1 MALDQMNSNAKK
13 TTTTMQGRWASVA
26 ASLLLACAV
35 QRQLRVDA
43 FVPAARVGAN
53 SHGLTVAPPFGV
65 HPMWSFP
72 LYETAK
78 DAEGAADDDVA
89 SSGEESTSAEEEEIA
104 VEDKGEEKE
113 EFRSAATEWAS
124 QQKGELAA
132 QKKKNYVVVGGG
144 WGGWGAAKALCEAGI
159 DADVTL
165 IDALPDPTGATPYLS
180 KTGKPVEAGTR
191 GFWKDYPN
199 INAMCAE
206 LGIAEDDVFTPYTN
220 SSFYSPDGL
229 EATAPVFSEATLPFL
244 CGGRQEIIFAVVVRP
259 GRLKVTVIIVVVH
272 CPRRSLL
279 LSWGAGATVCS
290 GGGAAPTVP
299 PAALV
304 LPVARGAIVLRGLAA
319 QVIIPLGD
327 RRPSEIVRCC
337 HLYLPR
343 PAHLPP
349 PPCPQESCASSLPPP
364 PPSPPRPS
372 FRSRG

>member
-1 MALDQMNSNAKK
+1 MNSNAKK

-124 QQKGELAA
+124 QQKEELAA

-159 DADVTL
+159 DADVPL

-199 INAMCAE
+199 INQLQCFIS
-206 LGIAEDDVFTPYTN
+206 GIGEADITIIGKRVEVRTEKK
-220 SSFYSPDGL
+220 FYRPRHRVNCTMPGQDSRWHWL
-229 EATAPVFSEATLPFL
+229 
-244 CGGRQEIIFAVVVRP
+244 GRQF
-259 GRLKVTVIIVVVH
+259 
-272 CPRRSLL
+272 LL
-279 LSWGAGATVCS
+279 N
-290 GGGAAPTVP
+290 
-299 PAALV
+299 
-304 LPVARGAIVLRGLAA
+304 
-319 QVIIPLGD
+319 
-327 RRPSEIVRCC
+327 
-337 HLYLPR
+337 
-343 PAHLPP
+343 
-349 PPCPQESCASSLPPP
+349 
-364 PPSPPRPS
+364 
-372 FRSRG
+372 